1 MEFVLISIGSLVALG
16 IVAAVVSLLTKGGTD
31 APVVEAHDCS
41 TCSSVASG
49 ECKIGCLL
57 EQKRAEERPKNL
69 ECPEHSEPQ
78 SAAATEKKQRKDN
91 KTESREFI

>member
-1 MEFVLISIGSLVALG
+1 MTFVLICIGSLAVLG
-16 IVAAVVSLLTKGGTD
+16 VVAALASMLTKGGTD

-57 EQKRAEERPKNL
+57 E
-69 ECPEHSEPQ
+69 
-78 SAAATEKKQRKDN
+78 EKKR
-91 KTESREFI
+91 REKQ